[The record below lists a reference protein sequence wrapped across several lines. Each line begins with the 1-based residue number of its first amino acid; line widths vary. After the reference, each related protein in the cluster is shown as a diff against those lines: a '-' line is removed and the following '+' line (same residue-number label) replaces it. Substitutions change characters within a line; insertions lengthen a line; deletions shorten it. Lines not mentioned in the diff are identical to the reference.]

1 MDSRLVIGFSVDARA
16 DQVRAALVRVAGI
29 GLDST
34 AESLVALAVSGPP
47 EHAEAREAGG
57 PAASLAVRL
66 FEIARALAAK
76 ANVPPDQVLLQTITF
91 DGESEAAESDVT
103 WLAARVAEL
112 SGTTVLAGL
121 AARDRAAGGRGR
133 PLGAIVDWLLANE
146 QRSTRLVVHVD
157 GITHVTWLPAGGGPS
172 RVGSM
177 EVGPGMWLLG
187 ELSKCLAAGR
197 HKVDERGILAV
208 QGRQIKPL
216 TRRWATHP
224 FLRREPPKFLGADDF
239 GKSFIEAT
247 VRYAAERGWS
257 VADILCTATHL
268 VAACPADVVRQFL
281 SKSHAIDQVVVVG
294 RGTQNGFLLRL
305 LQEQFAAL
313 GLQNVPIPRISP
325 DAFEAATAAILGT
338 LAMDNIC
345 CNLHALTAASGP
357 RLLGQF
363 TPGSPENWARCVEWM
378 NAVHRLKLRAA

>member
-1 MDSRLVIGFSVDARA
+1 VDSRLVVGFSVDARA
-16 DQVRAALVRVAGI
+16 DQIRAALVRVAGV

-34 AESLVALAVSGPP
+34 VESLASIAASGLPGP
-47 EHAEAREAGG
+47 DEPRAGG
-57 PAASLAVRL
+57 GPSLAVHL
-66 FEIARALAAK
+66 FEITRALAAK
-76 ANVPPDQVLLQTITF
+76 TNVPADQVLLQTVTF
-91 DGESEAAESDVT
+91 DGESDTAETEAT

-133 PLGAIVDWLLANE
+133 PLGTIVDWLVANE

-157 GITHVTWLPAGGGPS
+157 GIAHLTWLPAGGGPT
-172 RVGSM
+172 RAGSM

-197 HKVDERGILAV
+197 HTVDERGILAV

-224 FLRREPPKFLGADDF
+224 FLRREPPRFLGPEDF

-247 VRYAAERGWS
+247 AQYAAERGWS

-281 SKSHAIDQVVVVG
+281 SKSHAIDQVIFVG

-305 LQEQFAAL
+305 LQEQFVGL
-313 GLQNVPIPRISP
+313 GLQSVPIPGISP
-325 DAFEAATAAILGT
+325 ETFEAATAAVLGALT
-338 LAMDNIC
+338 MDNIS
-345 CNLHALTAASGP
+345 CNLPALTAASGP

>member
-1 MDSRLVIGFSVDARA
+1 VDSRLVIGFSVDARA
-16 DQVRAALVRVAGI
+16 DQVRAALVRVAGV
-29 GLDST
+29 GLDSN
-34 AESLVALAVSGPP
+34 AETLASVAASGLSEPG
-47 EHAEAREAGG
+47 EGREAVR
-57 PAASLAVRL
+57 ACVSLAEHLV
-66 FEIARALAAK
+66 EIARTLIAK
-76 ANVPPDQVLLQTITF
+76 ASAPADQVLLQAITW
-91 DGESEAAESDVT
+91 DGEPNEAESDAT
-103 WLAARVAEL
+103 WLAARVAEF

-133 PLGAIVDWLLANE
+133 PLSVIVDWLLANE

-157 GITHVTWLPAGGGPS
+157 GITQVTWLPAGGGPL
-172 RVGSM
+172 RAGSM

-187 ELSKCLAAGR
+187 DLSKCLAAGR
-197 HKVDERGILAV
+197 HRVDERGILAV

-216 TRRWATHP
+216 TRRWAAHS
-224 FLRREPPKFLGADDF
+224 FLRRDPPRFLGPEDF
-239 GKSFIEAT
+239 GKPFIDAT
-247 VRYAAERGWS
+247 AQYAAERGWS

-281 SKSHAIDQVVVVG
+281 SKSYAIDQVIFVG

-313 GLQNVPIPRISP
+313 GLQTVSIPKVTP
-325 DAFEAATAAILGT
+325 DTYEAATAAMLGT
-338 LAMDNIC
+338 LTMDNITC
-345 CNLHALTAASGP
+345 SLPGATGAAAS

-363 TPGSPENWARCVEWM
+363 TPGTPENWARCVEWM